1 MIDRFV
7 DRVAELDFL
16 EASWKRPSAQL
27 LVVLGRRRIG
37 KTALLRHFARRHKV
51 VHYVATRLPEA
62 QQLAELGEVVGKA
75 IGDDLLAE
83 NGFREWRQVFGLLA
97 GGRGRLA
104 LILDEYPYLVEANP
118 ALSSLLQRAWDESL
132 AAADAWL
139 LLCGSSVAMMERETL
154 EARAPLYGRRTGQ
167 LRLSPLPFPAVRE
180 FVPGYGFEDAVRTY
194 AVFGGIPQYLQMLDP
209 SQPVLANIRDS
220 VLGPGAPLRDEVEF
234 LLRQELVEVR
244 IYFGI
249 LAAIAAGRE
258 KLGEIVNA
266 THLPQGNVS
275 KYLGVLQSLG
285 LVVREVPVS
294 EPTPE
299 KSKRGLYRIAD
310 PFVRFWFRHV
320 RRAWSRL
327 EAGQVA
333 AVLREVEADLDA
345 LAAATY
351 EGLCRALVAA
361 GSVGPGPWDRVG
373 RWWNRF
379 DEIDVVAYGEKGRLL
394 AGEAKWSR
402 RAVGTNILADLQEKV
417 VRSGLATGASRVTF
431 ALFSRSGFTAAMK
444 TAARVRKD
452 VVLVHGLEAA

>member
-7 DRVAELDFL
+7 DRLAELDFL
-16 EASWKRPSAQL
+16 ETSWKRPGAQL

-37 KTALLRHFARRHKV
+37 KTALLRHFARRHEV

-83 NGFREWRQVFGLLA
+83 NGFREWRQVFNLLA
-97 GGRGRLA
+97 GGRQRLA
-104 LILDEYPYLVEANP
+104 LILDEYPYLVEASP
-118 ALSSLLQRAWDESL
+118 ALSSLIQRTWDESL
-132 AAADAWL
+132 SAVGSWL
-139 LLCGSSVAMMERETL
+139 VLCGSSVTMMERETL

-167 LRLSPLPFPAVRE
+167 LRLAPLPFSAVRE
-180 FVPGYGFEDAVRTY
+180 LLSGLGFEDAVRTY

-209 SQPVLANIRDS
+209 ARSVSANIRET

-266 THLPQGNVS
+266 THLPQGNVT

-294 EPTPE
+294 EVTPE

-327 EAGQVA
+327 EAGQVE

-351 EGLCRALVAA
+351 EGLCRDLVMA

-373 RWWNRF
+373 RWWNRL
-379 DEIDVVAYGEKGRLL
+379 DEIDVVAYGGKGRLL
-394 AGEAKWSR
+394 VGEAKWSR
-402 RAVGTNILADLQEKV
+402 RPVGNNILTELQEKV
-417 VRSGLATGASRVTF
+417 ERSGLGAGASGVTF
-431 ALFSRSGFTAAMK
+431 ALFSRSGFTAAM
-444 TAARVRKD
+444 TAAAKARKD
-452 VVLVHGLEAA
+452 VALVDGLEPA